1 MTNFEAWAAEVMVE
15 FADRMAATDIP
26 SWVKNRQIAAVNSV
40 FNSAV
45 ATVEMYSSLE
55 QLDTQ

>member
-1 MTNFEAWAAEVMVE
+1 MTDFEAWASEVTTE
-15 FADRMAATDIP
+15 FAERMAATDIP
-26 SWVKNRQIAAVNSV
+26 SWVKNRQIAAVNSA